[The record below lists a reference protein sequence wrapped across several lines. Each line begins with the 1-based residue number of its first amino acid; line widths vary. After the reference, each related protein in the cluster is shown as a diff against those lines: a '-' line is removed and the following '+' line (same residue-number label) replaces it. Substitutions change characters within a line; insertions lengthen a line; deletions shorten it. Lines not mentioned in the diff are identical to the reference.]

1 VTRVIGLTG
10 GIASGKSAVAATL
23 RELGH
28 PVIDADAL
36 ARQVVEPGSPA
47 LAEIVARF
55 GREVLDAE
63 GRLDRKRLGDI
74 VFSDAAARADLN
86 RIIHPR
92 IGAAGQAE
100 IARLAA
106 AGAPL
111 VFYEAALLV
120 ENGLARAFDGLIVVA
135 VSPEIQLA
143 RLIARDGLG
152 RPEAE
157 ARLAAQL
164 PLETKLAA
172 ATHVIDNGEGP
183 DATRVQVEALVR
195 ELLGAA

>member
-10 GIASGKSAVAATL
+10 GIASGKSSVAAVL
-23 RELGH
+23 RELGY

-47 LAEIVARF
+47 LADIVARF
-55 GREVLDAE
+55 GPEVVDAT
-63 GRLDRKRLGDI
+63 GRLDRKRLGEI
-74 VFSDAAARADLN
+74 VFADAAARADLN
-86 RIIHPR
+86 RITHPR
-92 IGAAGQAE
+92 IAAAGQAE
-100 IARLAA
+100 IARHTA

-120 ENGLARAFDGLIVVA
+120 ENGLQRAFDGLVVVA

-143 RLIARDGLG
+143 RLIARDGLS
-152 RPEAE
+152 RAEAE

-164 PLETKLAA
+164 PLAAKLAA
-172 ATHVIDNGEGP
+172 ATHVIDNSEGP
-183 DATRVQVEALVR
+183 ADTRAQVEALVR
-195 ELLGAA
+195 ALMEAA